1 MSRVNTMTLN
11 PLANTN
17 KKRIVDLAAKNRLP
31 AIYARGD
38 FVNAVGLM
46 SSDRALQPTGR
57 NAVR

>member
-17 KKRIVDLAAKNRLP
+17 KKRIVDFATKNRLP
-31 AIYARGD
+31 AIYARGE

-46 SSDRALQPTGR
+46 SYGPSFAADGR